1 MQDAVHPFRSHMTK
15 NQIMHPIV
23 AVTIIAITLV
33 ASCSR
38 TAGTGEEVGPGETP
52 EEPVQLTLFSE
63 DTEFFL
69 EYDPPTAGT
78 ESGFLVHVTNLETY
92 KPYPGPTLTVEMDG
106 DPVWNGEP
114 DNPGIF
120 RLSLTPEHPGEHT
133 VKLLLEAGPQFDS
146 TEFHMEVRR
155 AGDAGDHD
163 HEEDADHDHAEGTDA
178 GDHDHDIA
186 GDHDHEEA
194 AEHPDEIVFLKEQAW
209 RNDFM
214 VEEARLQPFS
224 WVIRTGGEFLAVPGK
239 KRSLAASS
247 PGIITFADRELVQG
261 SKVMEDQEIFFIITS
276 NLTENNVELRYR
288 EYLNAL
294 QKSRSQYLR
303 HLTLRHKGVVS
314 EQQLLES
321 RTEYVADSLRFQ
333 SLSEQFSGQGVKV
346 VGPITGYI
354 HHLNV
359 SEGDYVELGQ
369 ILVTISSNQRLL
381 LRADLPQHRFDLL
394 DEIVTANFR
403 PAFTEKTY
411 RVADLDG
418 SILSKGSSVAENNH
432 YLPIF
437 FELRNDGT
445 LLEGA
450 FADVYL
456 QSGTGEEKIA
466 VPVSAIVEE
475 LGNQYVYL
483 QEGGETYYRL
493 PVKTGQTDGIRT
505 EVLSG
510 IGPGQRIVTRG
521 TMLLKAASMVTA
533 GSGDHGH
540 AH

>member
-1 MQDAVHPFRSHMTK
+1 LQDAVHPFRSHMTK

-38 TAGTGEEVGPGETP
+38 TARTGEEVGPGVTP

-78 ESGFLVHVTNLETY
+78 ESGFLVHVTNLDTY

-261 SKVMEDQEIFFIITS
+261 SKVMEDQEIFFILTA

-294 QKSRSQYLR
+294 QKSRS
-303 HLTLRHKGVVS
+303 
-314 EQQLLES
+314 
-321 RTEYVADSLRFQ
+321 
-333 SLSEQFSGQGVKV
+333 
-346 VGPITGYI
+346 
-354 HHLNV
+354 
-359 SEGDYVELGQ
+359 
-369 ILVTISSNQRLL
+369 
-381 LRADLPQHRFDLL
+381 
-394 DEIVTANFR
+394 
-403 PAFTEKTY
+403 
-411 RVADLDG
+411 
-418 SILSKGSSVAENNH
+418 
-432 YLPIF
+432 
-437 FELRNDGT
+437 
-445 LLEGA
+445 
-450 FADVYL
+450 
-456 QSGTGEEKIA
+456 
-466 VPVSAIVEE
+466 
-475 LGNQYVYL
+475 
-483 QEGGETYYRL
+483 
-493 PVKTGQTDGIRT
+493 
-505 EVLSG
+505 
-510 IGPGQRIVTRG
+510 
-521 TMLLKAASMVTA
+521 
-533 GSGDHGH
+533 
-540 AH
+540 